1 MLQGKPEKELEFPKL
16 ADLIDVSILQQIQD
30 WAARTAGIS
39 ILIRDSDGYPVTHAS
54 MSNEF
59 CTLISGEEHTNPE
72 CRKSNIIAAA
82 LAAKAGKPQKYTC
95 YAGLTQFAAPIQI
108 EGHLLGTIVLGDRP
122 IEPIDFEKVKEL
134 AEKFNLDFD
143 RLMKAAMAVET
154 WSEETMNNTINFLY
168 TIANTLIRLCYQGY
182 SLKKKVNELTVL
194 LEINQLLISSLDPQE
209 ILDRIAEGVVLALNV
224 KASIIRLLDDS
235 GTELTLKSIYNLSP
249 DYLSKGPVILKDHPI
264 CQAALNGD
272 AKVIYDV
279 STDPRFIYNEAA
291 KREGL
296 RSMLC
301 VGMKSK
307 EKAIGTVHLYTKEP
321 HIFTEDEIKLAQSIA
336 NQAAIAIENAYLYK
350 ESIEKQRI
358 ERELAMA
365 VEVQSALLPTDKP
378 LLNGIDIKA
387 KIVPCSQLSG
397 DLYDFIE
404 IGKQNIGIV
413 IADVSGKG
421 TPGALLMA
429 TTHANIHAVS
439 EDTPSVSDIID
450 KTNKYLC
457 KYTRSTEFI
466 TLFYGILNADDLT
479 FTYSNAGHNPPIIFR
494 EGLGVFLENGGIPL
508 GIIEDTTYSDDQIKL
523 IPGDIIVLYTDGVTE
538 ATNKNRE
545 IFGVSRLM
553 RTIQKNMDLSSTDI
567 VSKIYDEIISFA
579 NGAPQN
585 DDLTIVVIKV
595 VR

>member
-1 MLQGKPEKELEFPKL
+1 MSQRKTEKRTDFPKL

-30 WAARTAGIS
+30 WAAKTAGIS

-72 CRKSNIIAAA
+72 CRKSNIVAAA

-122 IEPIDFEKVKEL
+122 TEPINPEKVREL
-134 AEKFNLDFD
+134 AEKFSLDFD
-143 RLMKAAMAVET
+143 QLMKAAMAVET

-194 LEINQLLISSLDPQE
+194 LEINQLLISSLDSQE
-209 ILDRIAEGVVLALNV
+209 ILDRIAEGVVSALNV

-249 DYLSKGPVILKDHPI
+249 EYLNKGPVILKEHPI

-272 AKVIYDV
+272 AKVIYDI

-291 KREGL
+291 KKEDL

-307 EKAIGTVHLYTKEP
+307 EKAIGTLHLYTREP
-321 HIFTEDEIKLAQSIA
+321 HFFTEEEIKLAQSIA
-336 NQAAIAIENAYLYK
+336 NQAAIVIENANLYK
-350 ESIEKQRI
+350 ESIEKRRI
-358 ERELAMA
+358 EKELAMA
-365 VEVQSALLPTDKP
+365 GEVQSALLPISKP
-378 LLNGIDIKA
+378 ALNGIDIKA
-387 KIVPCSQLSG
+387 KIVPCTQLSG
-397 DLYDFIE
+397 DLYDFVE
-404 IGKQNIGIV
+404 LGNQRLGIV

-439 EDTPSVSDIID
+439 EDTLSVSDIID

-466 TLFYGILNADDLT
+466 TLFFGILNANELT

-508 GIIEDTTYSDDQIKL
+508 GIIEDTSYSEDQIQL
-523 IPGDIIVLYTDGVTE
+523 ISGDIIVLYTDGVTE
-538 ATNKNRE
+538 AINEKKE
-545 IFGVSRLM
+545 IFGVNRLM
-553 RTIQKNMDLSSTDI
+553 RVVQKNIDMSSSDLVD
-567 VSKIYDEIISFA
+567 KIYDEISSFMD
-579 NGAPQN
+579 GSPLN
-585 DDLTIVVIKV
+585 DDLTIIAIKV
-595 VR
+595 M

>member
-1 MLQGKPEKELEFPKL
+1 MLQRKPEKGSEFPKL
-16 ADLIDVSILQQIQD
+16 TELIDVSILQQIQD
-30 WAARTAGIS
+30 WAARTANIS
-39 ILIRDSDGYPVTHAS
+39 ILIRDSEGYPVTRAS

-59 CTLISGEEHTNPE
+59 CTLISGKEHTNPE
-72 CRKSNIIAAA
+72 CRKSNIIAAS

-122 IEPIDFEKVKEL
+122 TEPIKPEKVKEL
-134 AEKFNLDFD
+134 AEKFNLNFD
-143 RLMKAAMAVET
+143 QLMRAASEVEP

-168 TIANTLIRLCYQGY
+168 TIANTLISLCYQGY

-209 ILDRIAEGVVLALNV
+209 ILDRISEGVVSALNV
-224 KASIIRLLDDS
+224 KASIIRLLNDS

-249 DYLSKGPVILKDHPI
+249 EYLSKGPVILKEHPI
-264 CQAALNGD
+264 CQSALNGD
-272 AKVIYDV
+272 AQVIYDV
-279 STDPRFIYNEAA
+279 STDHRFIYNEAA
-291 KREGL
+291 KKEGL

-307 EKAIGTVHLYTKEP
+307 EKAIGTLHLYTKEP
-321 HIFTEDEIKLAQSIA
+321 HFFTEEEIKLAQSIA
-336 NQAAIAIENAYLYK
+336 NQAAIVIENANLYK

-365 VEVQSALLPTDKP
+365 GEVQSALLPADKP
-378 LLNGIDIKA
+378 ILNGIDIKA

-397 DLYDFIE
+397 DLYDFVE
-404 IGKQNIGIV
+404 LGDQRIGIV

-429 TTHANIHAVS
+429 TTHANIHAIS
-439 EDTPSVSDIID
+439 EDTSSVSDIIN

-457 KYTRSTEFI
+457 EYTRSTEFI
-466 TLFYGILNADDLT
+466 TLFYGILNAKELT
-479 FTYSNAGHNPPIIFR
+479 FIYSNAGHNPPIIFR

-508 GIIEDTTYSDDQIKL
+508 GIIEDTSYSEDQIQL
-523 IPGDIIVLYTDGVTE
+523 ISGDIIVLYTDGVTE
-538 ATNKNRE
+538 ATNENKE
-545 IFGVSRLM
+545 IFGVNRLM
-553 RTIQKNMDLSSTDI
+553 RVVQKNIDLSSSALVD
-567 VSKIYDEIISFA
+567 KIYDEIINFIDGS
-579 NGAPQN
+579 PLN
-585 DDLTIVVIKV
+585 DDLTIMVIKV
-595 VR
+595 VE

>member
-1 MLQGKPEKELEFPKL
+1 MSQRKTEKRTEFPKL

-30 WAARTAGIS
+30 WAAKTAGIS

-72 CRKSNIIAAA
+72 CRKSNIVAAA

-122 IEPIDFEKVKEL
+122 TEPINTEKVKEL
-134 AEKFNLDFD
+134 AEKFSLDFD
-143 RLMKAAMAVET
+143 QLMKAAMAVET

-209 ILDRIAEGVVLALNV
+209 ILDRIAEGVVSALNV

-235 GTELTLKSIYNLSP
+235 GTELTLKSTYNLSP
-249 DYLSKGPVILKDHPI
+249 EYLSKGPVILKEHPI

-272 AKVIYDV
+272 VKVIYDI

-291 KREGL
+291 KKEDL

-307 EKAIGTVHLYTKEP
+307 EKAIGTLHLYTREP
-321 HIFTEDEIKLAQSIA
+321 HFFTEEEIKLAQSIA
-336 NQAAIAIENAYLYK
+336 NQAAIVIENANLYK

-358 ERELAMA
+358 EKELAMA
-365 VEVQSALLPTDKP
+365 GEVQSALLPISKP
-378 LLNGIDIKA
+378 ALNGIDIKA
-387 KIVPCSQLSG
+387 KIVPCTQLSG
-397 DLYDFIE
+397 DLYDFVE
-404 IGKQNIGIV
+404 LGNQRVGIV

-439 EDTPSVSDIID
+439 EDTLSVSDIID

-466 TLFYGILNADDLT
+466 TLFFGILNANELT

-508 GIIEDTTYSDDQIKL
+508 GIIEDTSYGEDQIQL
-523 IPGDIIVLYTDGVTE
+523 ISGDIIVLYTDGVTE
-538 ATNKNRE
+538 AINKKKE
-545 IFGVSRLM
+545 IFGVNRLM
-553 RTIQKNMDLSSTDI
+553 RVVQKNTDMSSSDLVD
-567 VSKIYDEIISFA
+567 KIYDEIINFMDGS
-579 NGAPQN
+579 PLN
-585 DDLTIVVIKV
+585 DDLTIIVIKV
-595 VR
+595 M

>member
-1 MLQGKPEKELEFPKL
+1 MLQRKPEKGSEFPKL
-16 ADLIDVSILQQIQD
+16 TELIDVSILQQIQD
-30 WAARTAGIS
+30 WAARTANIS
-39 ILIRDSDGYPVTHAS
+39 ILIRDSDGYPVTRAS

-72 CRKSNIIAAA
+72 CRKSNIIAAS

-122 IEPIDFEKVKEL
+122 TEPIKPGKVKEL
-134 AEKFNLDFD
+134 AEKFNLNFD
-143 RLMKAAMAVET
+143 QLMKAASEVEP
-154 WSEETMNNTINFLY
+154 WSEETMNNTVNFLH
-168 TIANTLIRLCYQGY
+168 TIANTLISLCYQGY

-194 LEINQLLISSLDPQE
+194 LEINQLLISLLDPQE
-209 ILDRIAEGVVLALNV
+209 ILDRISEGVVSALNV
-224 KASIIRLLDDS
+224 KASTIRLLNDS

-249 DYLSKGPVILKDHPI
+249 EYLSKGPVILKEHPI
-264 CQAALNGD
+264 CQSALNGD
-272 AKVIYDV
+272 AQVIYDV
-279 STDPRFIYNEAA
+279 STDHRFIYNEAA
-291 KREGL
+291 KKEGL

-307 EKAIGTVHLYTKEP
+307 EKAIGTLHLYTKEP
-321 HIFTEDEIKLAQSIA
+321 HFFTEEEIKLAQSIA
-336 NQAAIAIENAYLYK
+336 NQAAIVIENANLYK

-365 VEVQSALLPTDKP
+365 GEVQSALLPADKP
-378 LLNGIDIKA
+378 ILNGIDIKA

-397 DLYDFIE
+397 DLYDFVE
-404 IGKQNIGIV
+404 LGDQRIGIV

-429 TTHANIHAVS
+429 TTHANIHAIS
-439 EDTPSVSDIID
+439 EDTSSVSDVID

-466 TLFYGILNADDLT
+466 TLFYGILNAKELT
-479 FTYSNAGHNPPIIFR
+479 FIYSNAGHNPPIIFR

-508 GIIEDTTYSDDQIKL
+508 GIIEDTTYSEDQIQL
-523 IPGDIIVLYTDGVTE
+523 ISGDIIVLYTDGVTE
-538 ATNKNRE
+538 ATNENKE

-553 RTIQKNMDLSSTDI
+553 RVVQKNIDLSSSALVD
-567 VSKIYDEIISFA
+567 KIYDEIINFIDGS
-579 NGAPQN
+579 PLN
-585 DDLTIVVIKV
+585 DDLTIMVIKV
-595 VR
+595 VE

>member
-1 MLQGKPEKELEFPKL
+1 MLQRKPEKGSEFPKL
-16 ADLIDVSILQQIQD
+16 TELIDVSILQQIQD
-30 WAARTAGIS
+30 WAARTANIS
-39 ILIRDSDGYPVTHAS
+39 ILIRDSEGYPVTRAS

-72 CRKSNIIAAA
+72 CRKSNIIAAS

-122 IEPIDFEKVKEL
+122 TEPIKPEKVKEL
-134 AEKFNLDFD
+134 AEKFNLNFD
-143 RLMKAAMAVET
+143 QLMKAASEVEP
-154 WSEETMNNTINFLY
+154 WSEETMNNTVNFLH
-168 TIANTLIRLCYQGY
+168 TIANTLISLCYQGY

-209 ILDRIAEGVVLALNV
+209 ILDRISEGVVSALNV
-224 KASIIRLLDDS
+224 KASIIRLLNDS

-249 DYLSKGPVILKDHPI
+249 EYLSKGPVILKEHPI
-264 CQAALNGD
+264 CQSALNGD
-272 AKVIYDV
+272 AQVIYDV
-279 STDPRFIYNEAA
+279 STDHRFIYNEAA
-291 KREGL
+291 KKEGL

-307 EKAIGTVHLYTKEP
+307 EKAIGTLHLYTKEP
-321 HIFTEDEIKLAQSIA
+321 HFFTEEEIKLAQSIA
-336 NQAAIAIENAYLYK
+336 NQAAIVIENANLYK

-365 VEVQSALLPTDKP
+365 GEVQSALLPADKP
-378 LLNGIDIKA
+378 ILNGIDIKA

-397 DLYDFIE
+397 DLYDFVE
-404 IGKQNIGIV
+404 LGDQRIGIV

-429 TTHANIHAVS
+429 TTHANIHAIS
-439 EDTPSVSDIID
+439 EDTSSVSDIIN

-457 KYTRSTEFI
+457 EYTRSTEFI
-466 TLFYGILNADDLT
+466 TLFYGILNAKELT
-479 FTYSNAGHNPPIIFR
+479 FIYSNAGHNPPIIFR

-508 GIIEDTTYSDDQIKL
+508 GIIEDTSYSEDQIQL
-523 IPGDIIVLYTDGVTE
+523 ISGDIIVLYTDGVTE
-538 ATNKNRE
+538 ATNENKE
-545 IFGVSRLM
+545 IFGVNRLM
-553 RTIQKNMDLSSTDI
+553 RVVQKNIDLSSSALVD
-567 VSKIYDEIISFA
+567 KIYDEIINFIDGS
-579 NGAPQN
+579 PLN
-585 DDLTIVVIKV
+585 DDLTIMVIKV
-595 VR
+595 VE

>member
-1 MLQGKPEKELEFPKL
+1 MLQRKPEKGAEFPKL
-16 ADLIDVSILQQIQD
+16 VDLIDVSILQQIQD
-30 WAARTAGIS
+30 WAAKTAGIS

-72 CRKSNIIAAA
+72 CRKSNIVAAE
-82 LAAKAGKPQKYTC
+82 LSAKAGKPQKYTC

-122 IEPIDFEKVKEL
+122 TEPIKPERVKEL
-134 AEKFNLDFD
+134 SEKFNLNFD
-143 RLMKAAMAVET
+143 QLMKAAMAVET

-182 SLKKKVNELTVL
+182 LLKKKVNELTVL

-209 ILDRIAEGVVLALNV
+209 ILDRIAEGIVSALNV
-224 KASIIRLLDDS
+224 KAAIIRLLDES

-249 DYLSKGPVILKDHPI
+249 EYLSKGPVILKDHPI
-264 CQAALNGD
+264 CQSALRGE

-279 STDPRFIYNEAA
+279 STDPRFVYNEAA
-291 KREGL
+291 KKEGL

-307 EKAIGTVHLYTKEP
+307 EKAIGTVHLYTREP

-336 NQAAIAIENAYLYK
+336 NQAAIAIENAKLYK

-397 DLYDFIE
+397 DLYDFIDLGNRS
-404 IGKQNIGIV
+404 IAIV

-439 EDTPSVSDIID
+439 EDTSSVSNIID

-457 KYTRSTEFI
+457 KYTRSSEFI

-508 GIIEDTTYSDDQIKL
+508 GIIKDTTYSEDQIKL
-523 IPGDIIVLYTDGVTE
+523 ITGDIIVLYTDGVTE
-538 ATNKNRE
+538 ATNKNKE

-553 RTIQKNMDLSSTDI
+553 RTIQKNINLNSTDI
-567 VSKIYDEIISFA
+567 VNKVYDEIVSFA
-579 NGAPQN
+579 DGAPQN
-585 DDLTIVVIKV
+585 DDLTIIVIKV
-595 VR
+595 MK